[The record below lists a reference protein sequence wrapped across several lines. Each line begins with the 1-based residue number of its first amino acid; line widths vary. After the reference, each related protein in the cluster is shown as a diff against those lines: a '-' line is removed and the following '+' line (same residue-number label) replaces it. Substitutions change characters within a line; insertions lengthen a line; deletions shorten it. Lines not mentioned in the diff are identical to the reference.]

1 MNWFLSPAP
10 DQNPQP
16 VVRGAED
23 LSWQW
28 SAAIQALAEL
38 SILSWPVER
47 GFLCTG
53 PAPIFQH
60 PQLTPWIF
68 APRTSHQACLPP
80 TFAATPPEPITLIPI
95 SPADPL
101 ATHPFC
107 LLLSPTWNLVLTF
120 DAGLGLN
127 FSFDPADILQA
138 WQQLELR
145 LQARAP
151 HCLPLIA
158 DWLLAHPPQPPHYR
172 LVTDFSQALLRELI
186 PPPPQHIEKSLQTV
200 ELPIGE
206 SEPAPGQDAEA
217 HQEQPFLDI
226 ELLQALTHEVRTPLT
241 TIQTLIQLL
250 LKRADLPADVHH
262 RLQAIAQEC
271 HDQVDRFSLLF
282 HAAEMMACPAP
293 APLTGLSS
301 VSVEEIL
308 RDNIPRWQ
316 KQAQRRHLSLEMQYP
331 AKLPAVTSDPNLLD
345 QVLTGLVEHF
355 SQTLPPLSTL
365 EMRFSLAGSQLKV
378 QLKSSEKHRSQTLAA
393 VGKMLMWQPET
404 GHLSLNLS
412 VTKTLFHALGGKLT
426 VRHDHRWGDVL
437 TLYLPLNQEH
447 QAY

>member
-1 MNWFLSPAP
+1 MNWFVSPPRTEDTQAMMT
-10 DQNPQP
+10 
-16 VVRGAED
+16 VVTD

-28 SAAIQALAEL
+28 SAAIQALEEL
-38 SILSWPVER
+38 SILSWPVES
-47 GFLCTG
+47 GFLLAG

-60 PQLTPWIF
+60 PQLTSWIF
-68 APRTSHQACLPP
+68 APFAPHQACLPP
-80 TFAATPPEPITLIPI
+80 SLSATQPDPLTLIPL

-107 LLLSPTWNLVLTF
+107 LFLSPAWNLVLTF
-120 DAGLGLN
+120 DPELGVN
-127 FSFDPADILQA
+127 FSFDPMDILQA

-145 LQARAP
+145 LNLTAP
-151 HCLPLIA
+151 QQLPVIR
-158 DWLLAHPPQPPHYR
+158 DWFAAHPPQPPDYQ
-172 LVTDFSQALLRELI
+172 LVTDFSQALLRALI
-186 PPPPQHIEKSLQTV
+186 PPHSKS
-200 ELPIGE
+200 ENLPE
-206 SEPAPGQDAEA
+206 QEEQYPPAPGQ
-217 HQEQPFLDI
+217 EQPEVANFLDL

-241 TIQTLIQLL
+241 TIHTLIQLL
-250 LKRADLPADVHH
+250 LKRADLPTDVHH
-262 RLQAIAQEC
+262 RLQTIAQEC

-282 HAAEMMACPAP
+282 HAAELMAGPP
-293 APLTGLSS
+293 PTPLTGLSS

-308 RDNIPRWQ
+308 LDNIPRWQ
-316 KQAQRRHLSLEMQYP
+316 KQAQRRHLSLEMHYP
-331 AKLPAVTSDPNLLD
+331 PKLPAVTSDPNLLD

-426 VRHDHRWGDVL
+426 VRHDHRWGDIL